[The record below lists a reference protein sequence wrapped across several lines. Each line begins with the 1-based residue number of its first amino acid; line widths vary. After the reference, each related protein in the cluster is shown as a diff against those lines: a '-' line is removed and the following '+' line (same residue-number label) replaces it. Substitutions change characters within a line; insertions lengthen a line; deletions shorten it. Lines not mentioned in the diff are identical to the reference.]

1 MSKLFQSQ
9 CIPMEMRHSKDATFR
24 AGDNRVPVD
33 GTLQYRWADSM
44 ATIRPETQRKF
55 LETSGQHIARHPVNP
70 DSSPFYMTGGTRRV
84 NKDMKG

>member
-9 CIPMEMRHSKDATFR
+9 CIPMEMRHSKDDTFR

-44 ATIRPETQRKF
+44 STIRPETKRNF
-55 LETSGQHIARHPVNP
+55 LEQSGNFIDKHPINP
-70 DSSPFYMTGGTRRV
+70 DSSPFYQTGGTRRT